1 MNIQY
6 KIKGITLIALVVT
19 IIILLILS
27 GAAISLTLGEDGIF
41 KKAKDAIDKYKEA
54 AEQEKNM
61 IYNLE
66 SDMEDAIGDPIPVKT
81 EKQLLK
87 IGSGEK
93 VDGIEY
99 FYNIGRKYVL
109 ENNIETNNKYEKILE
124 LVKNKEVTIIGN
136 GNQII

>member
-1 MNIQY
+1 
-6 KIKGITLIALVVT
+6 
-19 IIILLILS
+19 
-27 GAAISLTLGEDGIF
+27 
-41 KKAKDAIDKYKEA
+41 
-54 AEQEKNM
+54 M

>member
-1 MNIQY
+1 MNIKY

-27 GAAISLTLGEDGIF
+27 GTAISLTLGEDGIF

-66 SDMEDAIGDPIPVKT
+66 SDMEDAIGDQKQIKT

>member
-1 MNIQY
+1 M
-6 KIKGITLIALVVT
+6 L
-19 IIILLILS
+19 
-27 GAAISLTLGEDGIF
+27 
-41 KKAKDAIDKYKEA
+41 
-54 AEQEKNM
+54 
-61 IYNLE
+61 YNLE
-66 SDMEDAIGDPIPVKT
+66 SDMEDAIGEEIPVKT

-93 VDGIEY
+93 VEVDGVEY
-99 FYNIGRKYVL
+99 FYNSGRKYVL